1 MGLGCR
7 ARRRGRRKPPHTSY
21 GLHVLGWQ
29 VRGWS
34 ESDPRRFAREPA
46 RLAVRVHVSRSAAQK
61 PQRHSSP
68 RTHNSWTCTRQPTAT
83 ERAGARAALRIRR
96 AAPYRCCRRLQ
107 GRSGERRRPLND
119 RRGDAVQGAAV
130 ARDKLSSAFLCTVT
144 ARQSRQRAQR
154 VTRAEQPRACAHCGR
169 AVVAANRMAA
179 AAARSQREQIE
190 MGIRHSLGALPRS

>member
-1 MGLGCR
+1 MGGQNL
-7 ARRRGRRKPPHTSY
+7 T
-21 GLHVLGWQ
+21 
-29 VRGWS
+29 
-34 ESDPRRFAREPA
+34 
-46 RLAVRVHVSRSAAQK
+46 LAVSRENPPDWLRRVHVSRSAAQK

-83 ERAGARAALRIRR
+83 ERADARAALRIRR

-190 MGIRHSLGALPRS
+190 MDIRHGAPFASFVRWSWCERSSSHHFTT